1 MLEKVY
7 KIVICLPSS
16 SSGADRIE
24 AARDK
29 LEWEAWEFNEK
40 SKIVIRKGNEI
51 KELKSLDLD
60 NELNSC
66 SNMNLV
72 IWINTNIIEKL
83 DKRAKVLKKISEKLP
98 NHQIYILSH
107 AEEYN
112 PNIFK
117 PSERI
122 KEKGYSLSDS
132 KVHEEQWGNVL
143 LPLRD
148 VNKDLDKLIEKLIKE
163 FFFNPLLL
171 AHRIAHLFLP
181 LDIDLQGISEVLK
194 RNDETQV
201 EEYYEEAFGNSGR
214 MRLESK
220 INEAKKFIE
229 ELPVPNDKKN
239 KILQLLR
246 DNELE
251 KLKDALQNWNKTKK
265 MLQKD
270 NPFHSWFCS
279 LIKCL
284 ESLREE
290 SK

>member
-1 MLEKVY
+1 MC
-7 KIVICLPSS
+7 I
-16 SSGADRIE
+16 
-24 AARDK
+24 RD
-29 LEWEAWEFNEK
+29 
-40 SKIVIRKGNEI
+40 S
-51 KELKSLDLD
+51 
-60 NELNSC
+60 
-66 SNMNLV
+66 
-72 IWINTNIIEKL
+72 
-83 DKRAKVLKKISEKLP
+83 
-98 NHQIYILSH
+98 
-107 AEEYN
+107 
-112 PNIFK
+112 
-117 PSERI
+117 
-122 KEKGYSLSDS
+122 SDS
-132 KVHEEQWGNVL
+132 KVHEEQWRNVL

-270 NPFHSWFCS
+270 NPFHSWFC
-279 LIKCL
+279 LLMKCL